1 MNLNQLLNKKILIR
15 FWQNYNFISFL
26 FALVIFL
33 AIAVLLKTDHL
44 QKFDENFLDY
54 LQNIFPK
61 WFFLIARSLYFL
73 GEAEVAVFV
82 VLLSLIIL
90 AWKRY
95 WKEAQ
100 ILAASTLAVLLL
112 VDKILKPFFE
122 RARPLERLV
131 ENVYGKSFPSGHAT
145 GNLLL
150 YLLLAYFLSTY
161 FPNKKILFYTIAILL
176 LFLMGISSSYLRVH
190 WITDIY
196 AGYCVGYMM
205 FAISI
210 AILRTFD

>member
-1 MNLNQLLNKKILIR
+1 MNLNQVLNKKNFLR
-15 FWQNYNFISFL
+15 FWQNYNWISSFL
-26 FALVIFL
+26 ALVIFL
-33 AIAVLLKTDHL
+33 AIAFLLKTHHL
-44 QKFDENFLDY
+44 QKFDEHFLFH

-61 WFFLIARSLYFL
+61 WFFIIARSLYFL

-90 AWKRY
+90 VWKRY

-100 ILAASTLAVLLL
+100 VLAASSLTVLLL
-112 VDKILKPFFE
+112 VDKVLKPFFD
-122 RARPLERLV
+122 RARPLVRLV

-161 FPNKKILFYTIAILL
+161 FPNHKIIFYTIAILL

-196 AGYCVGYMM
+196 AGYCVGYIM
-205 FAISI
+205 FTISL